1 MANDLLAFS
10 VDEPLRRMDE
20 HVNAKTSIGR
30 IPLARK
36 RPGKQVTTTVSRR
49 STLFTRFALAAISV
63 LVFVW
68 LSVNVVKNDT
78 SRVDDYIR
86 NLVHRTSQP
95 ALTEA
100 MKVAS
105 YIGEAGNVQF
115 LTLAVVVA
123 FWIQGRRRDGLVLA
137 VTILGAGVLGNVLKL
152 CFHRARPVP
161 HFGLAIP
168 ATFSFPSEH
177 ALMTICFYGVLV
189 HLTNSHVQS
198 VGIRAGIWA
207 VAVSMTLVIGFS
219 RIYLGLHYPTDV
231 VAGYAAGAAWVSAIT
246 LAERFAPRFLA
257 RPST

>member
-1 MANDLLAFS
+1 
-10 VDEPLRRMDE
+10 
-20 HVNAKTSIGR
+20 
-30 IPLARK
+30 
-36 RPGKQVTTTVSRR
+36 
-49 STLFTRFALAAISV
+49 
-63 LVFVW
+63 
-68 LSVNVVKNDT
+68 
-78 SRVDDYIR
+78 
-86 NLVHRTSQP
+86 
-95 ALTEA
+95 

-115 LTLAVVVA
+115 LTLAAVIA

-161 HFGLAIP
+161 YFGLATP

-177 ALMTICFYGVLV
+177 ALMAICFYMVLA
-189 HLTNSHVQS
+189 HLVNSHVQM
-198 VGIRAGIWA
+198 VRIRVGIWA

-246 LAERFAPRFLA
+246 LAERFAPRFLP